1 MAADGLT
8 NREVGRKPYLAH
20 RTVAYHLYRILP
32 EFGIAV
38 RKRASGRLLRA
49 GNRVAVTR

>member
-8 NREVGRKPYLAH
+8 NREVGHKPYLAH

-38 RKRASGRLLRA
+38 RKRLRDAFSGQA
-49 GNRVAVTR
+49 IA